1 MSSKYLSDHKPFIL
15 DDILVWNMLTKA
27 VTTEKR
33 TNNGFGW
40 HESDHAY
47 QLRLKNIIHAIG
59 GWVAVHHL
67 NFLALQ
73 ECPKTP
79 FQQTFIDQMLGVLA
93 EKTGEQWSVD
103 IFNKDLPLMMFSAKP
118 IARVGACSDMR
129 LVRYQLK
136 DKQLVHVHL
145 HYKRMHDPAKK
156 EMTLKRIRS
165 ELKAPY
171 LVVGDFNADITCFEW
186 PDYAM
191 NLGGHHFGQGWRKV
205 DGYIASYDPK
215 NLLLSV

>member
-15 DDILVWNMLTKA
+15 DDLLVWNILTKA
-27 VTTEKR
+27 VSTEKR
-33 TNNGFGW
+33 INNSFGW
-40 HESDHAY
+40 HESDQAY
-47 QLRLKNIIHAIG
+47 HLRLKKIIQAIG
-59 GWVAVHHL
+59 GWVAVHRL

-79 FQQTFIDQMLGVLA
+79 FQQAFVDKLLRVLA
-93 EKTGEQWSVD
+93 EKTGAQWSVD
-103 IFNKDLPLMMFSAKP
+103 IFNKDLPLMLFSARP
-118 IARVGACSDMR
+118 IARVDVCSDMR

-156 EMTLKRIRS
+156 EIILQQIRS
-165 ELKAPY
+165 GLNAPY
-171 LVVGDFNADITCFEW
+171 LVVGDFNADITCYDW

-191 NLGGHHFGQGWRKV
+191 NLGGHHVGHTWRKV
-205 DGYIASYDPK
+205 DGYIASHHPK
-215 NLLLSV
+215 RVISSL

>member
-79 FQQTFIDQMLGVLA
+79 SWGFWPHPSGVAPLPRVA
-93 EKTGEQWSVD
+93 WQRQRQSWRNLYLWS
-103 IFNKDLPLMMFSAKP
+103 NTPLWAFEA
-118 IARVGACSDMR
+118 AF
-129 LVRYQLK
+129 
-136 DKQLVHVHL
+136 
-145 HYKRMHDPAKK
+145 
-156 EMTLKRIRS
+156 RS
-165 ELKAPY
+165 SLSGSSTTRCE
-171 LVVGDFNADITCFEW
+171 
-186 PDYAM
+186 
-191 NLGGHHFGQGWRKV
+191 FGL
-205 DGYIASYDPK
+205 YF
-215 NLLLSV
+215 LFLLSIR